1 MLAIWRAVQEQIHV
15 HGAKS
20 VRQACDQLFNRRAK
34 GLIKFTDKAGNVIDK
49 IDDDAGAETLRQ
61 RYYTAEKA
69 RKQPE
74 KYPML
79 AARTA
84 QLAEVLPGTHERMKA
99 MGPEMRWRKATNNW
113 LDDYP
118 G

>member
-49 IDDDAGAETLRQ
+49 IDDDAGGNATTPLKKRESSLRSTPCWL
-61 RYYTAEKA
+61 RAPLSWPKSCPA
-69 RKQPE
+69 P
-74 KYPML
+74 
-79 AARTA
+79 
-84 QLAEVLPGTHERMKA
+84 
-99 MGPEMRWRKATNNW
+99 TNA
-113 LDDYP
+113 
-118 G
+118 